1 MFAFTAISAFIL
13 LESRDVVNGFLTQ
26 PYATALLLVLWGY
39 DPVPV
44 LLIASATQL
53 IYLNRQPSGASLF
66 PEYPFGFFIVTSA
79 AGSGQ
84 YSLLS
89 YSVILILIM
98 TVSSLTSHYLKI
110 KRSFFEKHRERL
122 KFYKRFPNIISAVSF
137 SYLSYFLFSLAIWA
151 VIYTIFKSLNTLN
164 ISYLGSLDGRVLPVI
179 LCILLS
185 SRYIYF
191 NLSRRN
197 E

>member
-1 MFAFTAISAFIL
+1 MFAVPAISAFIL

-26 PYATALLLVLWGY
+26 PYATALLLVLWGF

-44 LLIASATQL
+44 LLIASVTQL

-66 PEYPFGFFIVTSA
+66 PEYSFGFFIVTAA
-79 AGSGQ
+79 AGIGQ
-84 YSLLS
+84 HSLLS

-110 KRSFFEKHRERL
+110 KRSFFEKHRESL
-122 KFYKRFPNIISAVSF
+122 KFYKRFPNITSAVFF
-137 SYLSYFLFSLAIWA
+137 SYLSYFFFSLVLYIVLYAL
-151 VIYTIFKSLNTLN
+151 LNFINTPES
-164 ISYLGSLDGRVLPVI
+164 SYLGSIEGRILPVL

-185 SRYIYF
+185 LRYLYF
-191 NLSRRN
+191 NLSRKN